1 VGGRRKLIIPPAL
14 AYGDQGSPP
23 TIPPKAT
30 LTFTVE
36 LLAVTAAPSPSP
48 GASPAASPSPAPTG

>member
-1 VGGRRKLIIPPAL
+1 LIIPPAL

-30 LTFTVE
+30 LVFTVE
-36 LLAVTAAPSPSP
+36 LLAVTAAPPPSP
-48 GASPAASPSPAPTG
+48 GASPSPSPTG